1 MSSILLNQKTSKRS
15 LTLNKSFVLS
25 LIFHTLLIFGVTFTT
40 FYKLPLIENSPII
53 NVKFANS
60 SQDSF
65 GNVGQSSTAVSNIN
79 ESKESLIT
87 KESNRSAY
95 QAQKIKKLEANSLVS
110 TEEALYLNLWQ
121 RDIESTGDELIA
133 SKNIDYSDSRVQI
146 MATIDSFGNLIK
158 SEILISSG
166 NQNVDRMAIDIL
178 EEAAPFAPFDPK
190 MLNEYSILEI
200 IRDWNFSTK

>member
-25 LIFHTLLIFGVTFTT
+25 LTFHTLLIFGVTFTT

-79 ESKESLIT
+79 ESQESLIT
-87 KESNRSAY
+87 KESNRSVY

-110 TEEALYLNLWQ
+110 TEEAVYLNLWQ
-121 RDIESTGDELIA
+121 RDIESTGDELIT

-166 NQNVDRMAIDIL
+166 NPNVDRMAIDIL

>member
-1 MSSILLNQKTSKRS
+1 MSSILLNQKISKRS

-25 LIFHTLLIFGVTFTT
+25 IIFHSLLIFGVTFTT

-65 GNVGQSSTAVSNIN
+65 GNVGKSLTEVPNIN
-79 ESKESLIT
+79 KSQDSLIN
-87 KESNRSAY
+87 KEINRSVY

-110 TEEALYLNLWQ
+110 TEEAIYLNLWQ
-121 RDIESTGDELIA
+121 RNIESTGDELIL
-133 SKNIDYSDSRVQI
+133 SKDIDYPDSRVQI

-158 SEILISSG
+158 SEVLISSG
-166 NQNVDRMAIDIL
+166 NYEVDKMAIDIL
-178 EEAAPFAPFDPK
+178 EEAAPFAPFDSK

-200 IRDWNFSTK
+200 IRDWNFSPK

>member
-25 LIFHTLLIFGVTFTT
+25 LTFHTLLIFGVTFTT

-110 TEEALYLNLWQ
+110 TEEAMYLNLWQ
-121 RDIESTGDELIA
+121 RDIESTGDELIT

>member
-25 LIFHTLLIFGVTFTT
+25 LTFHTLLIFGVTFTT

-79 ESKESLIT
+79 ESQESLIT
-87 KESNRSAY
+87 KESNRSVY

-110 TEEALYLNLWQ
+110 TEEAMYLNLWQ
-121 RDIESTGDELIA
+121 RDIESTGDELIT

-166 NQNVDRMAIDIL
+166 NPNVDRMAIDIL

-200 IRDWNFSTK
+200 IRDWNFSTN

>member
-1 MSSILLNQKTSKRS
+1 MNSILLNQKISKRS

-25 LIFHTLLIFGVTFTT
+25 LTFHTLLIFGVTFTT

-79 ESKESLIT
+79 ESQESLIT
-87 KESNRSAY
+87 KESNRSVY

-110 TEEALYLNLWQ
+110 TEEAMYLNLWQ

-133 SKNIDYSDSRVQI
+133 SKNIDYYDSRVQI

-166 NQNVDRMAIDIL
+166 NPNVDRMAIDIL

>member
-65 GNVGQSSTAVSNIN
+65 GNVGQSSTALSNIN
-79 ESKESLIT
+79 ESQESLII
-87 KESNRSAY
+87 KETNRSVY

-110 TEEALYLNLWQ
+110 TEEAMYLNLWQ
-121 RDIESTGDELIA
+121 RDIESTGDELIT

-166 NQNVDRMAIDIL
+166 NPNVDRMAIDIL